1 MSSKYSKYTVKRNG
15 KEIQSIMRQIMQRD
29 KDENKY
35 YISKELMEKL
45 ILSCDKMTKNSKRY
59 TVKLEWTSQFSYSI
73 KAEEL
78 DCNKVY
84 CCSCYRISKVTMKVA
99 DKTETI
105 VFSNPSLNEK
115 PDMNTL
121 FFCTKEDIEQ

>member
-1 MSSKYSKYTVKRNG
+1 MYAKHSKYTVKRNG
-15 KEIQSIMRQIMQRD
+15 KEIQSIMRQIEQYD

-59 TVKLEWTSQFSYSI
+59 TVKLEWTSQFSFSLE
-73 KAEEL
+73 AEEL
-78 DCNKVY
+78 VYNKIY
-84 CCSCYRISKVTMKVA
+84 CCSCYRVSKATMKVA

-105 VFSNPSLNEK
+105 VFQNLSFNEK